1 MNFNCIS
8 PEDAI
13 PESRVPKC
21 FDERMRALI
30 ERLKFPDE
38 LPEHADYKKPYLIL
52 FNGITDALDSMERM
66 NFGRA
71 KDILQDAQINAEEA
85 YLSAGEEKSD

>member
-1 MNFNCIS
+1 M
-8 PEDAI
+8 AI
-13 PESRVPKC
+13 RSRKNNKLQC
-21 FDERMRALI
+21 SF
-30 ERLKFPDE
+30 
-38 LPEHADYKKPYLIL
+38 LIL